1 MYISLPCLRCAYDDG
16 SNVGITHVRVLGAK
30 VVVARLAG
38 YIEFFE
44 VGPPRATGAAMAAA
58 AVSSGAAVAAAAAE
72 GSSGRR
78 YHVRTGSAGSWDG
91 VASAA
96 SEHTAD
102 EEIVVNFLQVEMRNF
117 S

>member
-58 AVSSGAAVAAAAAE
+58 AVSSGAAVAAAAE

-91 VASAA
+91 MAASAY
-96 SEHTAD
+96 TAD

>member
-1 MYISLPCLRCAYDDG
+1 M
-16 SNVGITHVRVLGAK
+16 GITHVRVLGAK

-44 VGPPRATGAAMAAA
+44 VGPPRATGAGAAG
-58 AVSSGAAVAAAAAE
+58 AVTAGAAVAAAAE

-91 VASAA
+91 MAASAY
-96 SEHTAD
+96 TAD
-102 EEIVVNFLQVEMRNF
+102 EEIVVNFLQVEMRNI

>member
-1 MYISLPCLRCAYDDG
+1 M
-16 SNVGITHVRVLGAK
+16 GITHVRVLGAK

-58 AVSSGAAVAAAAAE
+58 VSSGAAVAAAAAE

-91 VASAA
+91 MAAAAASAY
-96 SEHTAD
+96 TAD
-102 EEIVVNFLQVEMRNF
+102 EEIVVNFLQVDMRNF
-117 S
+117 HDID

>member
-1 MYISLPCLRCAYDDG
+1 M
-16 SNVGITHVRVLGAK
+16 GITHVRVLGAK

-44 VGPPRATGAAMAAA
+44 VGPPRATGAGAAA
-58 AVSSGAAVAAAAAE
+58 AASTAGAALAAAAE

-91 VASAA
+91 MAAAASAY
-96 SEHTAD
+96 TAD
-102 EEIVVNFLQVEMRNF
+102 EEIVVNFLQVEMHNF

>member
-1 MYISLPCLRCAYDDG
+1 MQDSLFRG
-16 SNVGITHVRVLGAK
+16 SYVRLVPTQRSEDAQGLD
-30 VVVARLAG
+30 
-38 YIEFFE
+38 
-44 VGPPRATGAAMAAA
+44 GAAMAAA
-58 AVSSGAAVAAAAAE
+58 VTAGAAVAAAAE

-91 VASAA
+91 MAASAY
-96 SEHTAD
+96 TAD